1 MDVEEDDTHQEH
13 ESEQLID
20 LHQEREVEAMVGIE
34 EDDEE
39 DVVEEQDPVD
49 GKPAKMWPDMDTA
62 LLDRCQKKVE
72 ALRETYEDVVNMYDT
87 AMASEYADDIFEYMA
102 DLEVGDPRFSSA

>member
-1 MDVEEDDTHQEH
+1 MDVEEDDTPSEH

-20 LHQEREVEAMVGIE
+20 LHQEREVEAMIGIE

-39 DVVEEQDPVD
+39 DDVAEQDPVD

-62 LLDRCQKKVE
+62 LLDKCQKRVE
-72 ALRETYEDVVNMYDT
+72 ALRETYEDVINMYDM
-87 AMASEYADDIFEYMA
+87 AMASEYADDIFEYMG
-102 DLEVGDPRFSSA
+102 DLEVGYPRFSSA